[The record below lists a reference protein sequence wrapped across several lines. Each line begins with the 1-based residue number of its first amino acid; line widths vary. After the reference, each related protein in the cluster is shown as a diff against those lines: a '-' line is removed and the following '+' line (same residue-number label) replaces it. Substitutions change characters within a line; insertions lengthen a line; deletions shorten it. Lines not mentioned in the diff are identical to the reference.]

1 MSLRFPGSGCRGRIL
16 ATGNR
21 KLNEKME
28 GTKTIK
34 FSEQSLA
41 KAQEIIGRY
50 PAGKQKSALLPLLH
64 IAQSEFDGWLSVDV
78 MNYVASL
85 LSIQPVEVYEVATF
99 YTMFNTKPV
108 GKCLIEVCRTGPC
121 MVRGADDIVEHLEQ
135 KLGIGAGE
143 TTADGQFTL
152 KTVECLGSCG
162 TAPMLQCGAEYY
174 ENLTIEK
181 VDMLVE
187 KLKASGKRT
196 SYMIDN
202 RVA

>member
-1 MSLRFPGSGCRGRIL
+1 
-16 ATGNR
+16 
-21 KLNEKME
+21 ME

-34 FSEQSLA
+34 FTEQTLA
-41 KAQEIIGRY
+41 KANEIIARY

-64 IAQSEFDGWLSVDV
+64 IAQSEFDGWLSPEV
-78 MNYVASL
+78 MDYVASL
-85 LSIQPVEVYEVATF
+85 LSIQPIEVYEVATF
-99 YTMFNTKPV
+99 YTMFNTRPV

-121 MVRGADDIVEHLEQ
+121 WLRGADDIVEHIENR
-135 KLGIGAGE
+135 LGISEGE

-174 ENLTIEK
+174 ENLTNEK
-181 VDMLVE
+181 VDVILD
-187 KLKASGKRT
+187 KLKASGKRS
-196 SYMIDN
+196 SYMKDN